1 MGKKSNKQ
9 KVVAPETE
17 TDEVDSE
24 VVSEEHIHKN
34 AWADETDNTDS
45 IDDAQI
51 PDVDIPDVDMD
62 DESDQEYEEDFEH
75 SNLDEILGTY
85 FCDDKNRNL
94 VDVAV
99 EIKRCFE
106 KQNVLLK
113 KLVEHL
119 LNK

>member
-9 KVVAPETE
+9 KVVAPEITTE
-17 TDEVDSE
+17 EVDTDEVLPE
-24 VVSEEHIHKN
+24 ETVSKN
-34 AWADETDNTDS
+34 AWADETDNTES
-45 IDDAQI
+45 IEEIEGTQI
-51 PDVDIPDVDMD
+51 PDIEM
-62 DESDQEYEEDFEH
+62 DESDEEYEEDFEN
-75 SNLDEILGTY
+75 SNLDEILGAY

-113 KLVEHL
+113 KLVEHM